1 LDLDKN
7 TYYDVILPKDF
18 QSARAFVIKME
29 WGAPEKVAEK
39 LMDAK
44 M

>member
-1 LDLDKN
+1 M
-7 TYYDVILPKDF
+7 YYDIVLPDAFVANK
-18 QSARAFVIKME
+18 AFVIKMKLGHPKGQRE
-29 WGAPEKVAEK
+29 Q

>member
-1 LDLDKN
+1 LDKN
-7 TYYDVILPKDF
+7 TYYDIVLPNSFVSNK
-18 QSARAFVIKME
+18 AFVIKMKL
-29 WGAPEKVAEK
+29 GKPKSQSEK